1 MSGNSMYSTKRWA
14 VLAWLLLSGGYASAD
29 SLFQPE
35 SYQPMVAD
43 RKAFRIGDSLTVLIV
58 ENASAAASADTSAN
72 KEGGSGV
79 KLSAPTYDKAYAVDL
94 TENFKGSGKIQR
106 TGKLLAQITVSVQ
119 SVLPNGDLQVKGDQF
134 IEFNNEKQHISIEGK
149 VRPEDIASNNTVL
162 STRVGDARL
171 SYIGKGILG
180 EKQRPGLISRFL
192 SWLRIL

>member
-1 MSGNSMYSTKRWA
+1 MYSTSKWWA
-14 VLAWLLLSGGYASAD
+14 ALAWLLLAGGYALAD
-29 SLFQPE
+29 SLFQEE
-35 SYQPMVAD
+35 SYQSMVAD
-43 RKAFRIGDSLTVLIV
+43 RKAFRVGDSLTVLIV

-72 KEGGSGV
+72 KDGGSGA
-79 KLSAPTYDKAYAVDL
+79 KLNYPNYDKSFAVDL
-94 TENFKGSGKIQR
+94 SENFKGGGKIQR

-119 SVLPNGDLQVKGDQF
+119 SVFPNGDIQIKGDQF

-149 VRPEDIASNNTVL
+149 VRLEDIAPNNTVL

-192 SWLRIL
+192 SWLRLL